1 MSEERL
7 EHSLS
12 LLAQS
17 LDYQLSVFSEV
28 TLMTRLQIAEMV
40 AKLIDDTTD
49 MIPASQYSDDDN
61 NIAARVDDMH
71 LS

>member
-40 AKLIDDTTD
+40 TQLIDDTTD
-49 MIPASQYSDDDN
+49 MIPASQ
-61 NIAARVDDMH
+61 IIQR
-71 LS
+71 